1 MGNQTKAGTGRISSV
16 LWFAL
21 TLAAIAGLTAIGPAE
36 KSLGDN
42 VRVVYLHGV
51 WVWASLAGFLA
62 AGAAGLAGLLTRR
75 QKLHRWS
82 LALGRTGLL
91 FWITYL
97 PISIWAM
104 QTNWN
109 GLFLAEPR
117 FRLAVIFSVT
127 GLLLQ
132 VGVTLLEDPAWASS
146 GNLLFVAALF
156 FALRTT
162 ENVMHPPAPILNSDA
177 PLIQGFFAAM
187 LVLTLLAAWQ
197 VARWIYLLDETYQ
210 QRNSKLSISPAS
222 NR

>member
-1 MGNQTKAGTGRISSV
+1 MGIPSRPGAPRLTSLI
-16 LWFAL
+16 WFAL
-21 TLAAIAGLTAIGPAE
+21 TLVAIGVLTAIGPAE
-36 KSLGDN
+36 KTLGSN

-51 WVWASLAGFLA
+51 WVWASLAGFVL
-62 AGAAGLAGLLTRR
+62 AGLAGLAALLTGREGW
-75 QKLHRWS
+75 HRWS

-132 VGVTLLEDPAWASS
+132 VGVTLLENPAWASAA
-146 GNLLFVAALF
+146 NLLFVAVLIV
-156 FALRTT
+156 ALRTT
-162 ENVMHPPAPILNSDA
+162 QNVMHPPAPILNSDA
-177 PLIQGFFAAM
+177 PLIQAFFGA
-187 LVLTLLAAWQ
+187 LFLLTLLAAAQ
-197 VARWIYLLDETYQ
+197 AARWMYQLDSAL
-210 QRNSKLSISPAS
+210 RSRLAS
-222 NR
+222 NPGLQISRR

>member
-1 MGNQTKAGTGRISSV
+1 MGKQMQAGRPALNSI
-16 LWFAL
+16 LWFLL
-21 TLAAIAGLTAIGPAE
+21 TLGGIAILTAVGPEE
-36 KSLGDN
+36 KTLGSN
-42 VRVVYLHGV
+42 VRVVYLHGA

-62 AGAAGLAGLLTRR
+62 AGLVGLAALITG
-75 QKLHRWS
+75 KGGWHRWS

-132 VGVTLLEDPAWASS
+132 TGVTLLEKPDWASA
-146 GNLLFVAALF
+146 GNLLFVIALLT
-156 FALRTT
+156 ALRTT
-162 ENVMHPPAPILNSDA
+162 QNVMHPPAPILNSDA
-177 PLIQGFFAAM
+177 LLIQGFFAA
-187 LVLTLLAAWQ
+187 LLILTLLAAWQ
-197 VARWIYLLDETYQ
+197 VARWVFQIDDLLRQKNLAPRSLRIT
-210 QRNSKLSISPAS
+210 NP
-222 NR
+222 